1 MLIGGGEDGLAL
13 RRSSDDGVVLRSTE
27 STRLNDE
34 RPMARMSRQLSR
46 ALGSRVTTKF
56 GLCSFTRGFVHFF
69 RLLWDLNEPNRLEF
83 CRDLNFAIDL
93 CYGGVRRALSIRLF
107 LKAHFAGID
116 SHVGRVIRGTFRS
129 SSATSTHVYIFSQ
142 FLCISH
148 LGNECSPAG
157 TPLLIRDRAHARWT
171 VPTVMC

>member
-1 MLIGGGEDGLAL
+1 
-13 RRSSDDGVVLRSTE
+13 
-27 STRLNDE
+27 
-34 RPMARMSRQLSR
+34 MARMSRQLSR

-56 GLCSFTRGFVHFF
+56 GLCSFYSKASCTFF
-69 RLLWDLNEPNRLEF
+69 AWMRLVGPPH
-83 CRDLNFAIDL
+83 
-93 CYGGVRRALSIRLF
+93 RLF

-129 SSATSTHVYIFSQ
+129 SSATSTHVYICSQ